1 MLQEH
6 GNEFPPMPIF
16 AKDVQ
21 FVIAALR
28 AAVRVGKMVSSWN
41 FKGGN
46 IVVMDDGSRGKE
58 K

>member
-1 MLQEH
+1 
-6 GNEFPPMPIF
+6 MPIF